1 MSGVE
6 DIPFGRAAPKLFL
19 PCRVGGRRE
28 TKKLLNVRSEHRYLV
43 PNADIPVHVVLDY
56 QCCLLPALQK
66 VLKCVEVAEP
76 CSCATFGDRG
86 FLV

>member
-6 DIPFGRAAPKLFL
+6 DVPFCRAAPVLFL
-19 PCRVGGRRE
+19 HCRMGGRWGSE
-28 TKKLLNVRSEHRYLV
+28 KLLNVRSEHRHLV
-43 PNADIPVHVVLDY
+43 PNANIPVHIVLDY

-76 CSCATFGDRG
+76 CPCATCGD
-86 FLV
+86 